1 MKGVNKFLA
10 VIFSIIIVMICL
22 NLILFV
28 GDMVKE
34 EHIKSFLDM
43 LVASKEAKLTTI
55 IVSAVVGLLAI
66 VFGVSIEGSDKT
78 SGGSLTLPLKTGN
91 ISISGQTFES
101 IVLNVAKKYN
111 SLKNVKAN
119 VDIREDGLYVDLF
132 VYVLAGTV
140 VSDVICK
147 VQEDVKATVLKQT
160 TVEVKAVEVK
170 VKGIYNQAEPKF
182 ED

>member
-10 VIFSIIIVMICL
+10 VIFSIIIVLGCL

-28 GDMVKE
+28 GDIIKE
-34 EHIKSFLDM
+34 ENITNFLDM

-66 VFGVSIEGSDKT
+66 VFGVSVEGTDKA
-78 SGGSLTLPLKTGN
+78 SGGSLTLPLSTGN

-111 SLKNVKAN
+111 GLKNVKAN

-147 VQEDVKATVLKQT
+147 VQADVKATVLKQT
-160 TVEVKAVEVK
+160 TVEVKTVEVK